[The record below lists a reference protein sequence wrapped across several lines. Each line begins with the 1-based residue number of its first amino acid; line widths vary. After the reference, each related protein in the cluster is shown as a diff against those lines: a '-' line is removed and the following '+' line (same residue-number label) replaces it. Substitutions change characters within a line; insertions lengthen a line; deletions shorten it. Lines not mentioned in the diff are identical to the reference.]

1 MKSKIT
7 IGGIASCAIG
17 LLIAICIC
25 IYLTVAF
32 SYKERCLPQTVIN
45 GVAVDKAD
53 VSTVVNKLETQL
65 QHYTLKVYGRDL
77 ETRENVELFELT
89 AEDIDL
95 SVAIA
100 TEDVKKLIEQ
110 QNIFLWPLMMGK
122 QKEYQLSGDVNYNAD
137 KFAAYF
143 DGQKSFREDSTVLP
157 KDAYIKGYSE
167 EARSFVMEPE
177 VYGTRMNEEVAIQ
190 VIRTAVLEGAE
201 SVDLEEKGCY
211 LEPKIYASDEK
222 LQENLIQ
229 ANKWLDADITYD
241 WNTNEVKLNR
251 DIIQD
256 WIRLQDGVLI
266 LDKNAVKL
274 FVEEKAAEYDTY
286 GKSRAF
292 RTTLGY
298 ELLLPSG
305 AFGWLTDCEAETKA
319 LLELIETGTVCN
331 REPIYACKAPW
342 KGMNDIGNSY
352 VEADLTHQHLYL
364 YQNGNLVLE
373 TDFVSGD
380 MSKNYNTPEGVFGIT
395 YKTTNAILRGG
406 DYAEHVSYW
415 MPYHGNY
422 GMHDATWRTEFGGD
436 IYQDNGSHGCINLP
450 LEKAGEIYQ
459 YISEGFPVICYYYP
473 PGVLPE
479 PESYDSDDEDD

>member
-1 MKSKIT
+1 MNSKWTTGRVIGCVAGIVIT
-7 IGGIASCAIG
+7 I
-17 LLIAICIC
+17 LLC
-25 IYLTVAF
+25 IYLAVAF
-32 SYKERCLPQTVIN
+32 SYKERFFPKTTIN
-45 GVAVDKAD
+45 GVNFGKAD
-53 VSTVVNKLETQL
+53 ANTVVNELETQL
-65 QHYTLKVYGRDL
+65 RHYILQVQGRDL
-77 ETRENVELFELT
+77 ETGESTTLFELT

-95 SVAIA
+95 MVQI
-100 TEDVKKLIEQ
+100 TNEDVEKLLDQ
-110 QNIFLWPLMMGK
+110 QNCFLWPAYMGK
-122 QKEYQLSGDVNYNAD
+122 AINYSLLGDVFYDTN
-137 KFAAYF
+137 KFVAFF
-143 DGQKSFREDSTVLP
+143 DNQKSFRKDATVLP

-167 EARSFVMEPE
+167 EQDCFVIEPE
-177 VYGTRMNEEVAIQ
+177 VYGTRLDEQLAMEVIATAIK
-190 VIRTAVLEGAE
+190 ENAE
-201 SVDLEEKGCY
+201 VVNLEEQGCY
-211 LEPKIYASDEK
+211 LEPKVFVSDEG
-222 LQENLIQ
+222 LQSNLAQ
-229 ANKWLDADITYD
+229 ANRWLDTDITYD
-241 WNTNEVKLNR
+241 WNTNEVRLTGEVVKN
-251 DIIQD
+251 
-256 WIRLQDGVLI
+256 WIALQDGVLV
-266 LDKNAVKL
+266 LNKEAVQA

-292 RTTLGY
+292 RTSLGY

-319 LLELIETGTVCN
+319 LLELIEAGSVCT

-364 YQNGNLVLE
+364 YQQGVLVLE

-380 MSKNYNTPEGVFGIT
+380 MSKNYNTPEGVFGLT

-436 IYQDNGSHGCINLP
+436 IYQNNGSHGCINLP
-450 LEKAGEIYQ
+450 LDKAGEIYQ
-459 YISEGFPVICYYYP
+459 QISEGFPVVCYYYP

-479 PESYDSDDEDD
+479 PEVYDSDDEDD